1 MAPLFI
7 RDDQLGP
14 LLRLEP
20 HALEGVVLDEL
31 DSADLKVILR
41 TGLSIIITFCHP
53 RPFSCFVY
61 LSEMIITLHFLHK
74 NLFRIFFFWE
84 KSRLEII
91 PDFHDWLRSWSRLK
105 WLLVRSSIVKTTSF
119 HNFANAVVC
128 LPSWM
133 QILFRADQSE
143 AADDQWEAGSLG
155 GCVAT
160 LLCNAFCLKYWD
172 FWSSPQVWSGLRS
185 SQ

>member
-7 RDDQLGP
+7 WDDQLGP

-31 DSADLKVILR
+31 DSADLKVILG
-41 TGLSIIITFCHP
+41 TLLSVIITFCHP

-105 WLLVRSSIVKTTSF
+105 WFQVRSSIVKTTSF
-119 HNFANAVVC
+119 HNFPNAVVC

-143 AADDQWEAGSLG
+143 ASSDQ
-155 GCVAT
+155 
-160 LLCNAFCLKYWD
+160 
-172 FWSSPQVWSGLRS
+172 
-185 SQ
+185 